1 MTNAAEFI
9 RNTKTGSVG
18 RVICRYTNTRTHKA
32 MVQVRPVSQ
41 LKDAYWL
48 AENTEAE

>member
-9 RNTKTGSVG
+9 RNTKTGTVG
-18 RVICRYTNTRTHKA
+18 RVISRYINTKTKNL

-48 AENTEAE
+48 VGNTEEV

>member
-1 MTNAAEFI
+1 MTNTAEFI
-9 RNTKTGSVG
+9 RNTKTGTVA
-18 RVICRYTNTRTHKA
+18 RVICRYMNTRTGKL

-48 AENTEAE
+48 VGNTEEA

>member
-9 RNTKTGSVG
+9 RNTKTGTVG
-18 RVICRYTNTRTHKA
+18 RVVCRYTNTRTGKP

-48 AENTEAE
+48 VGNTEAA